1 MWEKKFNRPAS
12 LVRDL
17 PSSPKSF
24 FSRLAM
30 RQKAFNLSFLLLA
43 SFGLQLLFWEIRGK
57 YLPKDKP
64 NVFESANGEHFD
76 PSLSRLTTISSF
88 TAYCDSINGSS
99 TINPSDSEK
108 YAGIVASVLRERFY
122 HGYSYYRLGQNSLA
136 FILAPLLNS
145 ELRAIVIPDDILK
158 HPNAACSQ
166 QSIVG
171 MEAFRRR
178 GFKVRKVGFKTEN
191 RGHFCYE
198 TFFNGKW
205 HFFDPDGEPRLSV
218 MKANHFPAV
227 SDLVQSDSLLHT
239 VYNKPGKGDLEKIFP
254 SYSYGPVDK
263 FPARNARAYQYVT
276 KYLSYTLWLWI
287 GLAYL
292 LIRRRFIRVKTQQQ
306 CVELQDSLASGMT
319 A

>member
-1 MWEKKFNRPAS
+1 
-12 LVRDL
+12 
-17 PSSPKSF
+17 
-24 FSRLAM
+24 M
-30 RQKAFNLSFLLLA
+30 RRKTFNLAFLLLA
-43 SFGLQLLFWEIRGK
+43 SFGLQLLFWEIRGNF
-57 YLPKDKP
+57 LPRDKP
-64 NVFESANGEHFD
+64 NVFESADGEHFD
-76 PSLSRLTTISSF
+76 ASLSRLTTVSLF
-88 TAYCDSINGSS
+88 TSYCDSIYGSAS
-99 TINPSDSEK
+99 IKPCDSEK

-145 ELRAIVIPDDILK
+145 NLSAIVIPDDILK

-171 MEAFRRR
+171 MEAFKSR
-178 GFKVRKVGFKTEN
+178 GFKVRKVGFKTED

-198 TFFNGKW
+198 TFFTGNW
-205 HFFDPDGEPRLSV
+205 HFFDPDGEPRLAA
-218 MKANHFPAV
+218 MRANHFPAV
-227 SDLVQSDSLLHT
+227 SDLAQNDSLLRM
-239 VYNKPGKGDLEKIFP
+239 VYNKPGKADLEKIFP
-254 SYSYGPVDK
+254 SYSYGPVNK
-263 FPARNARAYQYVT
+263 FPARNARAYQYIT

-292 LIRRRFIRVKTQQQ
+292 LIRRKFIQAKTQQQ